1 MSIGGVANVHRWHRP
16 LCGMDDSSLDGG
28 LHAVHAYMIG
38 EEVVVVRVQHHHV
51 APLAHLD
58 AADAVGTSQ
67 GGGPVEGE
75 GGDGLL
81 DAEVHVDAGQGEG
94 QGDGAGE
101 ATAGIEVGGQ
111 GHGATGVYH
120 LPSPGVGF
128 AQGEGGQGQEG
139 GYRVPFGQG
148 ADAFVGGVEQVVGG
162 HGTQFGGQ
170 FRSTQGNNLVGVQLQ
185 AEPHVAGGGEQAARL
200 LDGEDPFLAEHVAE
214 LGQAV
219 RLHLGHYFAD
229 EEIHIL
235 VRASLIFFGYGVCAE
250 EGGDDVHAA
259 VLVVVQA
266 AHHLELQQFRFLVQS
281 VAALALHGGD
291 AHLRHAFQQVFG
303 TGAQLDVVAGAGG
316 PDGADDASAAAHDV
330 HVAVSPQAP
339 AELLG
344 PFSAEDEVRVRVHEA
359 GQHAAASGVVV
370 PVVLVV
376 SVSLFAPVGA
386 DVGDESVGHLDSG
399 IVQHQ
404 QFAHCLAAAGR
415 EALRSDEAGVEYNQ
429 VFCHTV

>member
-1 MSIGGVANVHRWHRP
+1 MNHPSF
-16 LCGMDDSSLDGG
+16 DGG
-28 LHAVHAYMIG
+28 LHAVHTYMIG

-58 AADAVGTSQ
+58 AADAAGTSQ

-111 GHGATGVYH
+111 GHGTAGVYH
-120 LPSPGVGF
+120 LPSPGIGF

-185 AEPHVAGGGEQAARL
+185 AETHVAGGGEQAARL
-200 LDGEDPFLAEHVAE
+200 LDGEDAFLAEYVAE
-214 LGQAV
+214 LGKLLVADGGHDVADEKVHIVV
-219 RLHLGHYFAD
+219 RAAPILLGH
-229 EEIHIL
+229 
-235 VRASLIFFGYGVCAE
+235 GVCAE
-250 EGGDDVHAA
+250 EGGDDVHTA
-259 VLVVVQA
+259 VFVTRQA
-266 AHHLELQQFRFLVQS
+266 AHHAEHLQFRILVQP
-281 VAALALHGGD
+281 VAALAFYGGD
-291 AHLRHAFQQVFG
+291 AHLRHAFQQAFG
-303 TGAQLDVVAGAGG
+303 AIAQLDVVAGAGV
-316 PDGADDASAAAHDV
+316 PDSADDASSAAHDV
-330 HVAVSPQAP
+330 HVAVPPQSP

-344 PFSAEDEVRVRVHEA
+344 PFAAEDEVRVRIHES
-359 GQHAAASGVVV
+359 GQHAAAAGVVV

-376 SVSLFAPVGA
+376 AVALFAPVGA
-386 DVGDESVGHLDSG
+386 DVGDEAVGHLDSG
-399 IVQHQ
+399 LVHHL
-404 QFAHCLAAAGR
+404 QFAHLPAFPGG
-415 EALRSDEAGVEYNQ
+415 EALRGDEAGVEYNQ
-429 VFCHTV
+429 VFCHTF